1 MFESHHQSI
10 HGILGR
16 AGLAAEQLTAALDEQ
31 AATGRSLAEVAIA
44 RGLVTRDQLLRLV
57 AEQIG
62 GDYLAQTP
70 AVLPGET
77 LGLLKADLARAYGVV
92 PWRAD
97 RNRLDLLAVDPFNER
112 LVEDLTFALDC
123 DVRIVVADP
132 PAVAALIRRHYGED
146 RTSSADLPVEIAP
159 EDFSGREHEL
169 SVTEL
174 TQLADQ
180 TPVVRLVN
188 GILAQAIRDR
198 ASDIHFEPF
207 EDELR
212 VRYRLDGALHD
223 LAPSAR
229 RLALPVISR
238 LKVLASLNIAERRVP
253 QDGRIRLTLEGR
265 AVDLRVST
273 LPTQHGESV
282 VLRVLDQAAVELDI
296 AQLGL
301 PANVRAGLEEI
312 IRRPNGIF
320 LVTGPTGSGKTTTLY
335 SGLRA
340 INSPELKILTAEDP
354 VEYEIEGVMQLPV
367 NPGIGLT
374 FATALRAFL
383 RQDPDVV
390 MVGEIRDRE
399 TAQVA
404 IQAALTGHLVL
415 STLHTNDA
423 VGTVTRLTDM
433 GVEPFLLASTL
444 EAVLAQR
451 LVRRLC
457 RQCRTPYAPSDAD
470 LQQVGLDRATLAGRP
485 FFKPHGCA
493 QCNQTGYLSR
503 TGLFEWL
510 RLTEPMRELVLQQ
523 APTRRIQQLAVAQ
536 GMQTLREHGVAK
548 LLEGETSLE
557 EIIRHT

>member
-1 MFESHHQSI
+1 
-10 HGILGR
+10 
-16 AGLAAEQLTAALDEQ
+16 
-31 AATGRSLAEVAIA
+31 
-44 RGLVTRDQLLRLV
+44 
-57 AEQIG
+57 
-62 GDYLAQTP
+62 
-70 AVLPGET
+70 
-77 LGLLKADLARAYGVV
+77 
-92 PWRAD
+92 
-97 RNRLDLLAVDPFNER
+97 
-112 LVEDLTFALDC
+112 VEDLTFALDR

-146 RTSSADLPVEIAP
+146 RTSSAALLEEIAP
-159 EDFSGREHEL
+159 EDCNGHGHEL

-188 GILAQAIRDR
+188 GMLAQAICDR

-229 RLALPVISR
+229 HLALPVISR
-238 LKVLASLNIAERRVP
+238 LKVLANLNIAERRVP
-253 QDGRIRLTLEGR
+253 QDGRIRLTQAGR

-282 VLRVLDQAAVELDI
+282 VLRILDQGALDLDI

-301 PANVRAGLEEI
+301 PANVRTGMEEV

-340 INSPELKILTAEDP
+340 INSTELKILTAEDP

-367 NPGIGLT
+367 NPAIGLT
-374 FATALRAFL
+374 FAAALRAFL

-390 MVGEIRDRE
+390 MVGEIRDPE

-423 VGTVTRLTDM
+423 VGAVTRLTEM
-433 GVEPFLLASTL
+433 GVEPFLLAATL

-457 RQCRTPYAPSDAD
+457 RDCQVSYAPAGAD
-470 LQQVGLDRATLAGRP
+470 LQQVGLDCGTLAGRP

-493 QCNQTGYLSR
+493 QCNHTGYHGR
-503 TGLFEWL
+503 MGLFEWL
-510 RLTEPMRELVLQQ
+510 RLTEPLRELVLQP

-536 GMQTLREHGVAK
+536 GMQTLREHGVAR
-548 LLEGETSLE
+548 LLDGETSLE
-557 EIIRHT
+557 EVIRHT